1 MNLAESLKN
10 GFSISYA
17 SRLMRG
23 FPSNWQ
29 SLLTVRIRVH
39 HLSLY
44 SLIAVEGEFRG
55 VSALAAHEER
65 PPRAQDPLPSKKQS
79 TRQIRFARLFLP
91 PSNNPRGIPA
101 TPNPRGNPTHS
112 RQATNPR
119 GNRSFPSRAFFFAP
133 KRVDFPRESNRAGL
147 AAGNPRGNALG
158 VS

>member
-1 MNLAESLKN
+1 MNLSESLKN

-101 TPNPRGNPTHS
+101 TPNPRGN
-112 RQATNPR
+112 
-119 GNRSFPSRAFFFAP
+119 RSFPSRAFFFAP

-147 AAGNPRGNALG
+147 AAGNPRGNAMG

>member
-29 SLLTVRIRVH
+29 SLLTVRIKVH
-39 HLSLY
+39 RPLS
-44 SLIAVEGEFRG
+44 SLIALEGEFRG

-65 PPRAQDPLPSKKQS
+65 SPRAQNPLPAKKQFS
-79 TRQIRFARLFLP
+79 RQIQFPRLFFP
-91 PSNNPRGIPA
+91 PSPNPRGIPP
-101 TPNPRGNPTHS
+101 TPH
-112 RQATNPR
+112 PR
-119 GNRSFPSRAFFFAP
+119 GNRVFPSRAFFFAP
-133 KRVDFPRESNRAGL
+133 KRVDFPRESKRAAGL
-147 AAGNPRGNALG
+147 ASRNPRGNAMG

>member
-29 SLLTVRIRVH
+29 SLLTVRIKVH
-39 HLSLY
+39 RPLS
-44 SLIAVEGEFRG
+44 SLIALEGEFRG

-65 PPRAQDPLPSKKQS
+65 SPRAQNPLPAKKQFS
-79 TRQIRFARLFLP
+79 RQIQFPRLFFP
-91 PSNNPRGIPA
+91 PKNNPRGIPP
-101 TPNPRGNPTHS
+101 TPHPRGNPTYPNK
-112 RQATNPR
+112 AANPR
-119 GNRSFPSRAFFFAP
+119 GNRVFPSRAFFFAP
-133 KRVDFPRESNRAGL
+133 KRVDFPRESKRAAGL
-147 AAGNPRGNALG
+147 ASGNPRGNAMG

>member
-29 SLLTVRIRVH
+29 SLLTVRIKVH
-39 HLSLY
+39 RPLS
-44 SLIAVEGEFRG
+44 SLIALEGEFRG

-65 PPRAQDPLPSKKQS
+65 SPRAQNPLPAKKQFS
-79 TRQIRFARLFLP
+79 RQIQFPRLFFP
-91 PSNNPRGIPA
+91 PKNNPRGIPP
-101 TPNPRGNPTHS
+101 TPH
-112 RQATNPR
+112 PR
-119 GNRSFPSRAFFFAP
+119 GNRVFPSRAFFFAP
-133 KRVDFPRESNRAGL
+133 KRVDFPRESKRAAGL
-147 AAGNPRGNALG
+147 ASRNPRGNAMG